1 MAGLHGPAQAEPTQL
16 TSEAGED
23 KRTTE
28 SVSPHLH
35 TKLLS
40 AATEDKWDS
49 YQPQGSMSEVLL
61 HTTAHDLIDSDICE
75 EATQSPN
82 AWHSNT
88 GLKGSSS
95 AGAQGLPAACS
106 HLCFHASYYNGY

>member
-23 KRTTE
+23 KRTAE

-40 AATEDKWDS
+40 AATEDKRDS